1 MYKRQ
6 TQILANAGALQKFDV
21 DALKADTEYKFDDFW
36 DAAENYCTYDGDW
49 YSLPLDGGNYG
60 WVYNVDMF
68 DKCGIEVP
76 EDGFTSVSYTHLLP
90 GFDRYPNESVGWG
103 EDVIIRLH

>member
-1 MYKRQ
+1 M
-6 TQILANAGALQKFDV
+6 N
-21 DALKADTEYKFDDFW
+21 FW

-76 EDGFTSVSYTHLLP
+76 EDG
-90 GFDRYPNESVGWG
+90 
-103 EDVIIRLH
+103 LHG